1 MKRFTKALA
10 LLLTLAL
17 CAGLCACG
25 TPAPTEPS
33 ELANPSEPAADAKTF
48 TVGFDAEFPPFGF
61 IDENGNYDGFD
72 LALAQEVCNRL
83 GWEFVA
89 QPIAWDAKD
98 AELAAGNIDCIWNGF
113 TYQGR
118 EDAYTWSDA
127 YYDNSIVMVVRADS
141 GISALADLAG
151 KNVIVQADS
160 SALNA
165 LENDETG
172 LTDSFGQLLECADYN
187 SAFMELEM
195 GSADAVAVD
204 VGVAAYNM
212 KDRTDFVILDE
223 PISSETY
230 AVGFLKGNTELADAV
245 NEQLKAMADD
255 GTMSKIAENY
265 VDYGLVTTS
274 LCMIG

>member
-10 LLLTLAL
+10 LLLALAL

-25 TPAPTEPS
+25 TTAPTDPKEPAEPS
-33 ELANPSEPAADAKTF
+33 EPADAKTF

-61 IDENGNYDGFD
+61 IDENGGYDGFD

-83 GWEFVA
+83 GWTFVA

-118 EDAYTWSDA
+118 EDNYTWSDA

-141 GISALADLAG
+141 GIASLADLAG

-172 LTDSFGQLLECADYN
+172 LTESFAQLLECADYN

-195 GSADAVAVD
+195 GTADAVAVD

-230 AVGFLKGNTELADAV
+230 AVGFLKGNDELAAAV
-245 NEQLKAMADD
+245 NEQLKAMAED

-265 VDYGLVTTS
+265 VDYGLVTES
-274 LCMIG
+274 LCMVG

>member
-10 LLLTLAL
+10 LLLALAL

-25 TPAPTEPS
+25 TTAPADPKEPAEPS
-33 ELANPSEPAADAKTF
+33 EPADAKTF

-61 IDENGNYDGFD
+61 IDENGGYDGFD

-83 GWEFVA
+83 GWTFVA

-118 EDAYTWSDA
+118 EDNYTWSDA

-141 GISALADLAG
+141 GIASLADLAG

-172 LTDSFGQLLECADYN
+172 LTESFAQLLECADYN

-195 GSADAVAVD
+195 GTADAVAVD

-230 AVGFLKGNTELADAV
+230 AVGFLKGNDELAAAV
-245 NEQLKAMADD
+245 NEQLKAMAED

-265 VDYGLVTTS
+265 VDYGLVTES
-274 LCMIG
+274 LCMVG

>member
-10 LLLTLAL
+10 LLLALAL

-25 TPAPTEPS
+25 TTAPTDPKEPAEPS
-33 ELANPSEPAADAKTF
+33 EPADAKTF

-61 IDENGNYDGFD
+61 IDENGGYDGFD

-83 GWEFVA
+83 GWTFVA

-118 EDAYTWSDA
+118 EDNYTWSDA

-141 GISALADLAG
+141 GIASLADLAG

-172 LTDSFGQLLECADYN
+172 LTESFAQLLECADYN
-187 SAFMELEM
+187 SASMALEM
-195 GSADAVAVD
+195 GTADAVAVD

-230 AVGFLKGNTELADAV
+230 AVGFLKGNDELAAAV
-245 NEQLKAMADD
+245 NEQLKAMAED

-265 VDYGLVTTS
+265 VDYGLVTES
-274 LCMIG
+274 LCMVG

>member
-10 LLLTLAL
+10 LLLALAL

-25 TPAPTEPS
+25 TTAPTDPKEPAEPS
-33 ELANPSEPAADAKTF
+33 EPADAKTF

-61 IDENGNYDGFD
+61 IDENGGYDGFD

-83 GWEFVA
+83 GWTFVA

-118 EDAYTWSDA
+118 EDTYTWSDA

-141 GISALADLAG
+141 GIASLADLAG

-172 LTDSFGQLLECADYN
+172 LTESFAQLLECADYN

-195 GSADAVAVD
+195 GTADAVAVD

-230 AVGFLKGNTELADAV
+230 AVGFLKGNDELAAAV
-245 NEQLKAMADD
+245 NEQLKAMAED

-265 VDYGLVTTS
+265 VDYGLVTES
-274 LCMIG
+274 LCMVG

>member
-10 LLLTLAL
+10 LLLALAL

-25 TPAPTEPS
+25 TTAPTDPKEPAEPS
-33 ELANPSEPAADAKTF
+33 EPADAKTF

-61 IDENGNYDGFD
+61 IDENGGYDGFD

-83 GWEFVA
+83 GWTFVA

-118 EDAYTWSDA
+118 EDNYTWSDA

-141 GISALADLAG
+141 GIASLADLAG

-172 LTDSFGQLLECADYN
+172 LTESFAQLLECADYN

-195 GSADAVAVD
+195 GTADAVAVD

-212 KDRTDFVILDE
+212 KDRTDFVVLDE

-230 AVGFLKGNTELADAV
+230 AVGFLKGNDELAAAV
-245 NEQLKAMADD
+245 NEQLKAMAED

-265 VDYGLVTTS
+265 VDYGLVTES
-274 LCMIG
+274 LCMVG